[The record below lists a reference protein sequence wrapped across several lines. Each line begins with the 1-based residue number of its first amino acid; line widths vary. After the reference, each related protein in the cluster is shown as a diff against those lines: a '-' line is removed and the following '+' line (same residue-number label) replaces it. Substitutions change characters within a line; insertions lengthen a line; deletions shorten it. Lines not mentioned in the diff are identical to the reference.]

1 VTVCIAY
8 IYSTPVFFWAGDL
21 DRAAECIERLID
33 HAEKYSLAPYRAVGL
48 ALKGE
53 LLILR
58 GDPVQGTALLRSAL
72 TVLQADRHNI
82 LTTVFSRALAEG
94 LAQTGQFEEAR
105 SVIEG
110 AVALAQ
116 QRGAAF
122 DLADLLRA
130 NAEIL
135 LLGPKPNPAAAEE
148 MLRQSIEVARQQ
160 SAIAWELK
168 AAAGLV
174 ELLARRGEADDA
186 RELFTSIQQRLPA
199 VPGAADL
206 PATHGV
212 PGSSGSAE
220 DRAASP

>member
-1 VTVCIAY
+1 
-8 IYSTPVFFWAGDL
+8 VFFWAGDL

-130 NAEIL
+130 SAEIL
-135 LLGPKPNPAAAEE
+135 LLGPKPNPVAAEE

-206 PATHGV
+206 LATHGV
-212 PGSSGSAE
+212 SGSSGSAE
-220 DRAASP
+220 DRAAGP